1 MLRKYIVGLAGAGL
15 AVGASTGIAVAANGS
30 PPANAPSATHSARPA
45 AVRGITGTTAQ
56 APETSTTVPRDHDA
70 VDHDAA
76 NHDAADHEHAYAP
89 DNDAAANHDAA
100 NHDAADHDAAD
111 HDAVDHDAANHDAAN
126 HEHVDAANHEHVDA
140 ADHDA
145 VDHEHAGAP
154 VTSTTLAMNAIT
166 GVHRGRDGRD
176 DHNQVDQN
184 DNRGRGSNASHGG
197 GHGPN

>member
-45 AVRGITGTTAQ
+45 AVSRGITGTTAQ
-56 APETSTTVPRDHDA
+56 APETSTTVPDG
-70 VDHDAA
+70 HDAA
-76 NHDAADHEHAYAP
+76 NHDAVDRDAANAADHEHA
-89 DNDAAANHDAA
+89 DAVD
-100 NHDAADHDAAD
+100 HDAADHDAAD
-111 HDAVDHDAANHDAAN
+111 HEHADAPDNDAANHDAAN
-126 HEHVDAANHEHVDA
+126 HQ
-140 ADHDA
+140 
-145 VDHEHAGAP
+145 HEHAGAP